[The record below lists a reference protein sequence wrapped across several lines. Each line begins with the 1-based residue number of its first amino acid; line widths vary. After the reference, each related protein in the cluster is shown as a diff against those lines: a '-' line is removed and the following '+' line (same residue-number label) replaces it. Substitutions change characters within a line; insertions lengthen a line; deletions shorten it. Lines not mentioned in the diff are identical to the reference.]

1 MTAKWPCAKRN
12 SSPIPAFA
20 GSSWQWHTN
29 VRGDRAAADAALAD
43 LIANAREGFAYQ
55 IAEVYALRGEEDKV
69 FQWLQIAFDDR
80 DAGMLGLLVDPLLR
94 GLRDDA
100 PIQELAR
107 QSRFTHKVMSDR
119 PSFFSELRRRNVFR
133 VALTY
138 AVVAWLLI
146 EIASVLLPLVDAPE
160 SLITAF
166 VVLLALGFA
175 VALFIS
181 WSFEM
186 TPEGLKRTQD
196 LSPEDVIPYWSRR
209 KFATFIFGVA
219 GMRFV
224 FLLTTCSFPRLRG
237 TSHQASRFRSRN
249 HHPRVRPRKN
259 RAVRQPVERLLRGLD
274 GHWAKAAAAKDVE
287 QTIAYYSDDAIV
299 FARNATSAAT
309 KEAIR
314 NRWKDMFASPGL
326 RHHLATDRVQVG
338 K

>member
-1 MTAKWPCAKRN
+1 
-12 SSPIPAFA
+12 
-20 GSSWQWHTN
+20 
-29 VRGDRAAADAALAD
+29 
-43 LIANAREGFAYQ
+43 
-55 IAEVYALRGEEDKV
+55 
-69 FQWLQIAFDDR
+69 
-80 DAGMLGLLVDPLLR
+80 
-94 GLRDDA
+94 
-100 PIQELAR
+100 
-107 QSRFTHKVMSDR
+107 MSDR

-138 AVVAWLLI
+138 TVVAWLLI

-219 GMRFV
+219 GIAFCLSAYH
-224 FLLTTCSFPRLRG
+224 LLFPPSARNLSQSEPVSISQTSPSNSLSEPSDTQPIERTLRD
-237 TSHQASRFRSRN
+237 
-249 HHPRVRPRKN
+249 
-259 RAVRQPVERLLRGLD
+259 LD
-274 GHWAKAAAAKDVE
+274 DQWAKAAAAKDVE

-299 FARNATSAAT
+299 LPPNATRAAT
-309 KEAIR
+309 KEAVR
-314 NRWKDMFASPGL
+314 NVWKEMFASPGL
-326 RHHLATDRVQVG
+326 VITWKPTKVQLAKSGDMGWVSGTYELTMNDTNGKPINDRGKYLEVWEKQTDGNWKCRADMWNSDLASSAPLSLE
-338 K
+338 KK